1 MPIETNERVKEMLIK
16 KALEKGIPADEIERM
31 YGVTFVSIPKTN
43 KNKVSYSETKYYGNS
58 CKVTF
63 TETYQK

>member
-16 KALEKGIPADEIERM
+16 KALEKGILADEIERM
-31 YGVTFVSIPKTN
+31 YGVTFVSITKTN
-43 KNKVSYSETKYYGNS
+43 KNKFSYSETEYYGNS

-63 TETYQK
+63 TEIYQK